1 MKTLTMKLKMKTNKN
16 LYFFILLP
24 LFLVLGCFLFK
35 KTEATIVTPDFQGVG
50 SGIWT
55 DGTYQFIYDGSK
67 LSQIKTDPIPF
78 YYQVENYPPSR
89 TLIIEPGYK
98 IIKQTEPSGS
108 TPGEVLFREDGNTYY
123 PAYNVSTGGGV
134 GQPQTGCSGGLK
146 QYITCVP
153 NTGWEKDV
161 CPHDVALNNSSSAD
175 PHYCQGS
182 VSFELKFKEI
192 KELGVQIF
200 VAPASTGV
208 AQATDATIK
217 YGEGVE
223 IRWTTTN
230 ASDLTICECT
240 YGEGQSCGTS
250 YGKVS
255 EYKDPSVGFLYPQ
268 VTTKYTVSCCSPG
281 LDPDCPSSL

>member
-16 LYFFILLP
+16 LHFFILLP
-24 LFLVLGCFLFK
+24 LLLVLGCFLFK
-35 KTEATIVTPDFQGVG
+35 KTEATIVTPDFQGGG

-161 CPHDVALNNSSSAD
+161 CPHDVALSGSSSAD

-192 KELGVQIF
+192 YVPHPEVTIYGDDLIRGKERQTVQMT
-200 VAPASTGV
+200 VPYPT
-208 AQATDATIK
+208 
-217 YGEGVE
+217 EGQNNAE
-223 IRWTTTN
+223 IYWETN
-230 ASDLTICECT
+230 DVTRCECT
-240 YGEGQSCGTS
+240 SSEGDCTPLLGTTYSTYLGENIKAKDSPFSLTS
-250 YGKVS
+250 GKTF
-255 EYKDPSVGFLYPQ
+255 SVE
-268 VTTKYTVSCCSPG
+268 CW
-281 LDPDCPSSL
+281 

>member
-108 TPGEVLFREDGNTYY
+108 TPGEVLFKEDGNTYY

-161 CPHDVALNNSSSAD
+161 CPHDVALSGSSSAD

-192 KELGVQIF
+192 YVPHPEVTIYGKDNDGAEHTDSMTVQKATSGEKNVEIYWTSWD
-200 VAPASTGV
+200 VTECNCTWTGGGGRCGTGISLRPNEPVPASGSFSNGGFSLTSD
-208 AQATDATIK
+208 TTI
-217 YGEGVE
+217 
-223 IRWTTTN
+223 
-230 ASDLTICECT
+230 
-240 YGEGQSCGTS
+240 
-250 YGKVS
+250 
-255 EYKDPSVGFLYPQ
+255 
-268 VTTKYTVSCCSPG
+268 TVKC
-281 LDPDCPSSL
+281 D

>member
-134 GQPQTGCSGGLK
+134 GQPQTGCSGGLS

-161 CPHDVALNNSSSAD
+161 CPHDVALSGSSSAD

-182 VSFELKFKEI
+182 VSFELKFKEYRPEVTVFGKDVI
-192 KELGVQIF
+192 RDIDRQTVQMTVPYPTEGQNNTEIYWE
-200 VAPASTGV
+200 
-208 AQATDATIK
+208 TDDVTK
-217 YGEGVE
+217 
-223 IRWTTTN
+223 
-230 ASDLTICECT
+230 CECT
-240 YGEGQSCGTS
+240 SIVKGDCTPLSGTTYSTFIGQSIKAKDSPFSLTS
-250 YGKVS
+250 DKTF
-255 EYKDPSVGFLYPQ
+255 SVE
-268 VTTKYTVSCCSPG
+268 CW
-281 LDPDCPSSL
+281 

>member
-108 TPGEVLFREDGNTYY
+108 TPGEVLFKEDGNTYY

-161 CPHDVALNNSSSAD
+161 CPHDVALSGSSSAD

-192 KELGVQIF
+192 YVPHPEVTIYGKDNDGAEHTDSMTVQK
-200 VAPASTGV
+200 
-208 AQATDATIK
+208 ATS
-217 YGEGVE
+217 GEKNVE
-223 IRWTTTN
+223 IYWTSWDVT
-230 ASDLTICECT
+230 ECNCT
-240 YGEGQSCGTS
+240 RTGGGGCGTGIS
-250 YGKVS
+250 LRPN
-255 EYKDPSVGFLYPQ
+255 ESVFANGSFSNGGFSLTSD
-268 VTTKYTVSCCSPG
+268 TTFTVKC
-281 LDPDCPSSL
+281 D

>member
-1 MKTLTMKLKMKTNKN
+1 MKLKMKTNKN

-134 GQPQTGCSGGLK
+134 GQPQTGCSGGLS

-161 CPHDVALNNSSSAD
+161 CPHDVALSGSSSAD

-182 VSFELKFKEI
+182 VSFELKFKEYRPDVTVYGKDVI
-192 KELGVQIF
+192 RDIDRQTVQMTVPYPTEGQNNADIYWETED
-200 VAPASTGV
+200 VTRCKCTTSTGV
-208 AQATDATIK
+208 DCTPLEGTTYSTFSGERIK
-217 YGEGVE
+217 AEDSPYSLTSDKTFLVE
-223 IRWTTTN
+223 CW
-230 ASDLTICECT
+230 
-240 YGEGQSCGTS
+240 
-250 YGKVS
+250 
-255 EYKDPSVGFLYPQ
+255 
-268 VTTKYTVSCCSPG
+268 
-281 LDPDCPSSL
+281 

>member
-1 MKTLTMKLKMKTNKN
+1 MKLKMKTNKN

-161 CPHDVALNNSSSAD
+161 CPHDVALSGSSSAD

-192 KELGVQIF
+192 YVPHPEVTVYGKDLIRDKDRQIVQMTVPYPTGGQNNADIYWETED
-200 VAPASTGV
+200 VTVCKCTTSTGV
-208 AQATDATIK
+208 DCTPLVGTTYSTFPKQKIK
-217 YGEGVE
+217 AKDSPFSLTSNKTFLVE
-223 IRWTTTN
+223 CW
-230 ASDLTICECT
+230 
-240 YGEGQSCGTS
+240 
-250 YGKVS
+250 
-255 EYKDPSVGFLYPQ
+255 
-268 VTTKYTVSCCSPG
+268 
-281 LDPDCPSSL
+281 

>member
-16 LYFFILLP
+16 LHFFILLP
-24 LFLVLGCFLFK
+24 LLLVLGCFLFK
-35 KTEATIVTPDFQGVG
+35 KTEATIVTPDFQGGG

-161 CPHDVALNNSSSAD
+161 CPHDVALSGSSSAD

-182 VSFELKFKEI
+182 VSFELKFKEYRP
-192 KELGVQIF
+192 EVT
-200 VAPASTGV
+200 V
-208 AQATDATIK
+208 
-217 YGEGVE
+217 YGDDLIGGENEQTTQMTVPYPTEGQKNVE
-223 IRWTTTN
+223 IYWKSRDVTR
-230 ASDLTICECT
+230 CECT
-240 YGEGQSCGTS
+240 SIVKGDCTPLIGTTYSTFIGEKIKAKDSPFSLTS
-250 YGKVS
+250 GKT
-255 EYKDPSVGFLYPQ
+255 FL
-268 VTTKYTVSCCSPG
+268 VECW
-281 LDPDCPSSL
+281 